1 MSQTGHL
8 IYRLLEQ
15 FDRSKIYYT
24 LRRVRENTIMIEAV
38 VPGRRYEIEVFSDET
53 IEVEVF
59 KSDGSIGGQELID
72 ELLAKCSEPQ

>member
-15 FDRSKIYYT
+15 FDRAKIHYT
-24 LRRVRENTIMIEAV
+24 LRRVREDTIMIEAV

-53 IEVEVF
+53 VEVEVF
-59 KSDGSIGGQELID
+59 KSEGSIGDQEVID
-72 ELLAKCSEPQ
+72 ELLAKYSEPQ